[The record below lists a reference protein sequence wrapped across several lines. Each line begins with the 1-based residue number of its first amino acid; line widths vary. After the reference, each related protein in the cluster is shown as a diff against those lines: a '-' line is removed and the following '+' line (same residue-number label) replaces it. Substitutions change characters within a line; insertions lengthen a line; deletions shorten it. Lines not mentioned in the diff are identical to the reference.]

1 MKRSL
6 LAIWA
11 QVLAGLALHWLGAG
25 VWFFL
30 LPMQLIVHRQI
41 IVRNAASVRE
51 LKILCANHVAA
62 AALANMLAYNLYYLH
77 IGHDFESLLVGRLG
91 MWGAVLIVSAMSI
104 ISVLKWKENRK

>member
-11 QVLAGLALHWLGAG
+11 QVLVGLVLHWLGAG

-51 LKILCANHVAA
+51 MKILGVNHVAA
-62 AALANMLAYNLYYLH
+62 AALANMVAYNLYYLR
-77 IGHDFESLLVGRLG
+77 IGHDFETLLVGRLG
-91 MWGAVLIVSAMSI
+91 MWGAVLIVSVMSVYA
-104 ISVLKWKENRK
+104 VLNWKESRK